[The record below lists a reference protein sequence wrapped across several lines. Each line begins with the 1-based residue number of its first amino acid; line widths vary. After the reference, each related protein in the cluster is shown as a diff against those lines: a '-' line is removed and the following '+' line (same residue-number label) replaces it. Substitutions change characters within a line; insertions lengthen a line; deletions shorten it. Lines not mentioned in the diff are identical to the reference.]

1 MEQLSFLGGMGGQ
14 HRGLVH
20 APRLPLVELP
30 VELVAVLTSVP
41 LVVLFVAPML
51 CAWRHTCVLC
61 LRVLCLRALLACLLR
76 LRVCVLRLVLLRV
89 LPPVHVHWLVPAH
102 VRTRVRK
109 RLRVLWRL
117 LSAVRLL
124 ARVLIVTYPGELA
137 PKHRTSCNE
146 LAVPLKRHS
155 QLVLLHACNG
165 VLGVCSRALA

>member
-1 MEQLSFLGGMGGQ
+1 
-14 HRGLVH
+14 
-20 APRLPLVELP
+20 
-30 VELVAVLTSVP
+30 
-41 LVVLFVAPML
+41 ML

-89 LPPVHVHWLVPAH
+89 LPPVYVHWLVLIH

-109 RLRVLWRL
+109 RVRVRWRL

-124 ARVLIVTYPGELA
+124 ARVLIVTHPGELT

-146 LAVPLKRHS
+146 LVVPLKRHR
-155 QLVLLHACNG
+155 QLVPLHVCNG
-165 VLGVCSRALA
+165 VLSVCRRALA